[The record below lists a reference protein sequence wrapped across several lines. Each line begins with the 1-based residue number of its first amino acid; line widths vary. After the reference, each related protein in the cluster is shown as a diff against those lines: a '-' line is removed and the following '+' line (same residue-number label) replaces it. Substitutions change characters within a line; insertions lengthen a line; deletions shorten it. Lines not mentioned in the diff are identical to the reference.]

1 MPKSYRIQ
9 TEVGVDK
16 NIQVQID
23 QEFDELEI
31 LSLKIRQSDV
41 YSKDCSQYG
50 VVTGRVLAN
59 GGFGIPN
66 ARVSIFIPL
75 SDEDQLNPVLSTLYP
90 YKNFSDLNEDGYR
103 YNLLPYVQSHSGHNP
118 TGTFPD
124 RTDVLFDESVIEV
137 FDKYY
142 KFTVKT
148 NSSGDYMIL
157 GVPVGTHTLV
167 LDLDLSDIG
176 EFSLSPQDLIRMGVA
191 TESQV
196 SGTRFK
202 SSENLNSLPQ
212 IVNLNK
218 ALDVAPLWGQPETC
232 QIAISR
238 VDFDLREEANID
250 IQPTAI
256 FMGSMI
262 SSPDDTKLSTYCNP
276 KNRLGNLCEL
286 ITGPGE
292 IIGLRQTIF
301 QGDDGYP
308 LLEVADL
315 PNNGNL
321 IDEDGVFMFDLPM
334 NLDYVVT
341 NEFGERIFSDNPE
354 IGIPTSAKYRFKLK
368 WKQPNTLNVD
378 VKRPYV
384 LVPNIREYGWNSTG
398 SAANSTDIEKSYAFS
413 LDWSAYTSPDA
424 AVNCEDT
431 FYKFQYNKV
440 YTVSQFID
448 NLSGEEDNPYLF
460 ISNIFGRRER
470 FVGIK
475 EITSRDCKSTNNEF
489 PTNDAVRNFNLQF
502 FIVSILFQI
511 LQIVMLPLI
520 FIYHVISFLWNSFL
534 IPTAIILLVLAG
546 FQVAGEI
553 SAASAAI
560 ASSALGGWGNFL
572 LALPFA
578 AKATAW
584 SAFGIGFAVLATKLY
599 GTKFP
604 PIRLPMITYPDC
616 EACDCGTSEG
626 ESNGSANFGSSSLVQ
641 TSGSIYKTEN
651 ITFPYNGNDWAA
663 DPDDNDYGTKIGLYQ
678 AGIVSILGGL
688 SYPKERTRM
697 PGIGDKVDG
706 KRFWSDELTLSE
718 RINKFNLKQNYFN
731 NGSNRVKIYIEP
743 NVSSNSGKYHFDNTL
758 TIFSQPGITYSPG
771 DLITFVNTSNSQDI
785 NVLSGVTNELQ
796 TNSITGTSQ
805 TLTQVTVPWCY
816 MYDYF
821 LPQSTTYNFT
831 GNTTASTIYHQ
842 YPTDIEYC
850 QVITAITVSEART
863 IRQNSG
869 GSVALTSFWDV
880 INGGMNIRNENNT
893 NADKKFVAF
902 PNVIDGFDDQ
912 VILILQRGVDPYSP
926 LFETKVG
933 IGKLLGKTNED
944 VIQVTANLRL
954 NVPVQALPNTSTFS
968 LTRHNI
974 GTNNVSTTGY
984 LFHPSYFYEP
994 GTGYSAYT
1002 TSATTLYSRMDGSAG
1017 TFSPFPSSQKPLSQV
1032 SNISANRVKSN
1043 TSDNDL
1049 YTTTSTQR
1057 LYKYIS
1063 SDILDGG
1070 SYMYFDRDGWGTT
1083 KFDRDAYYSPVYNAI
1098 TDTINMSDKTRV
1110 IMRSDRLPTSDKK
1123 ETVGGNSYVLQQNL
1137 NFAIYNVTNP
1147 QELNVGFN
1155 GYSTGASLGGDGISD
1170 NDFLGTNV
1178 LNSYSCEN
1186 MVSLDCYSGDGYNFG
1201 VIENCDGDYVQNGCY
1216 VLVTRPFVSL
1226 FKDFGYVNEW
1236 GYRFRFFYGICQ
1248 GVISDVFSN
1257 NWVNG
1262 TVYTFPIQIDNY
1274 YNGNPFSPNFNQPIS
1289 EYCQK
1294 AVYFHSPTNNFYLRS
1309 TPYYSGA
1316 TQSLSKFVGASPLT
1330 GAYNQREILFPTTI
1344 MDLGPRD
1351 FYLKELIG
1359 SPSYNGYAV
1368 SGLTTTS
1375 YGDLSDILNVFL
1387 LTRITNTGFLSQLF
1401 SAGNASINGLFDQRK
1416 NSFNN
1421 AYGRIDGDY
1430 AQLSSI
1436 NSQVG
1441 VIKFNKN
1448 YYGTGNQIIVA
1459 GNNNDNVMLGIFFSS
1474 STYDIQLMDNFSP
1487 GRNIIDIA
1495 NVQVLDTYGFN
1506 SQDVPMFQW
1515 NIQSNTSFNTIFGSQ
1530 RNSWATSRTDI
1541 YSSKYQGLDRISSN
1555 YFQNGNRS
1563 TTYNIRGYIFAQDQN
1578 GDLTTSTQ
1586 GITQGKKVV
1595 GAPWHFYFG
1604 LQRGASAFDKF
1615 AKIYIT
1621 DPNEL

>member
-1 MPKSYRIQ
+1 MPNSYRIR

-23 QEFDELEI
+23 QDFDELEI

-41 YSKDCSQYG
+41 YTKDCSQYG
-50 VVTGRVLAN
+50 VIAGRVLAN

-66 ARVSIFIPL
+66 ARVSVFIPL
-75 SDEDQLNPVLSTLYP
+75 SQEDELNPIISTLYP
-90 YKNFSDLNEDGYR
+90 YQNIGDLNEDGYR
-103 YNLLPYVQSHSGHNP
+103 YNLLPYIPSHGGHTA
-118 TGTFPD
+118 TGTFPERND
-124 RTDVLFDESVIEV
+124 ALFDEAVIEV

-157 GVPVGTHTLV
+157 GVPTGNHTVV

-176 EFSLSPQDLIRMGVA
+176 EFSLSPQDLIRMGLA

-196 SGTRFK
+196 AGTRFK
-202 SSENLNSLPQ
+202 SSEDLNSLPQ

-218 ALDVAPLWGQPETC
+218 AIDVAPLWGQPNVC

-238 VDFDLREEANID
+238 VDFDLRQEASID

-292 IIGLRQTIF
+292 IIGVRQTIF
-301 QGDDGYP
+301 QGEDGYP

-321 IDEDGVFMFDLPM
+321 IDEDGTFLFDVPM

-341 NEFGERIFSDNPE
+341 NEFGERIFSNDPKK
-354 IGIPTSAKYRFKLK
+354 GIPTSSKYRFKLK

-384 LVPNIREYGWNSTG
+384 LVPNVREWGWNSTG
-398 SAANSTDIEKSYAFS
+398 TNYNVDDVEKSYAFS
-413 LDWSAYTSPDA
+413 LDWSAYTNPDS
-424 AVNCEDT
+424 AVACEDT

-460 ISNIFGRRER
+460 ISNIFGRREK

-475 EITSRDCKSTNNEF
+475 EITSRECKSTNNEF

-511 LQIVMLPLI
+511 LQIIMLPLVFI
-520 FIYHVISFLWNSFL
+520 FHVVAFLWNEFL
-534 IPTAIILLVLAG
+534 IPFVILMLALSTNQII
-546 FQVAGEI
+546 GEI
-553 SAASAAI
+553 AAAQAAI
-560 ASSALGGWGNFL
+560 ASSAGGGFANFL
-572 LALPFA
+572 MAIPFA
-578 AKATAW
+578 LKAAAW
-584 SAFGIGFAVLATKLY
+584 AAFGISFTVLAIKLY

-604 PIRLPMITYPDC
+604 QIRLPMITYPDC
-616 EACDCGTSEG
+616 EACDCGSSEG
-626 ESNGSANFGSSSLVQ
+626 VSNGTPNFGSSSLVQ
-641 TSGSIYKTEN
+641 TSGSIYTMKNT
-651 ITFPYNGNDWAA
+651 TFPISGNDWAL
-663 DPDDNDYGTKIGLYQ
+663 DPDSNNYGTKKALYES
-678 AGIVSILGGL
+678 GVISILGGL
-688 SYPKERTRM
+688 ASPDERKRM

-706 KRFWSDELTLSE
+706 KRFWSNQLTLSE

-731 NGSNRVKIYIEP
+731 NGTNRVKLYIAP
-743 NVSSNSGKYHFDNTL
+743 NVASNSGKFHYDS
-758 TIFSQPGITYSPG
+758 TITVFSQPGVTYNAG
-771 DLITFVNTSNSQDI
+771 DLVTFVNRTNSSDI
-785 NVLSGVTNELQ
+785 NTISGVTNDTG
-796 TNSITGTSQ
+796 TNTITGTSS
-805 TLTQVTVPWCY
+805 TLTQVTIPWCNTSN
-816 MYDYF
+816 YF
-821 LPQSTTYNFT
+821 LQNTTTYNFT
-831 GNTTASTIYHQ
+831 GDTTGYTIYHE

-850 QVITAITVSEART
+850 QVITAVTVSEVRT
-863 IRQNSG
+863 LLQNTSG
-869 GSVALTSFWDV
+869 GPNFQSFYNI
-880 INGGMNIRNENNT
+880 INGSMDIYNEQRNG
-893 NADKKFVAF
+893 DKKTFPF
-902 PNVIDGFDDQ
+902 PNVIDNFDSQ

-926 LFETKVG
+926 LVETKVG
-933 IGKLLGKTNED
+933 LGKILGRTSED
-944 VIQVTANLRL
+944 SIQVTTNLRL
-954 NVPVQALPNTSTFS
+954 NIPLQPIPSTSTLS
-968 LTRHNI
+968 LKQHNI
-974 GTNNVSTTGY
+974 SNNNDSVNGY
-984 LFHPSYFYEP
+984 LFYPSYFYTP
-994 GTGYSAYT
+994 GSGFSAYT
-1002 TSATTLYSRMDGSAG
+1002 TSATTLYSRLDGSSS
-1017 TFSPFPSSQKPLSQV
+1017 TFRPNSSAQPLNNASVIQ
-1032 SNISANRVKSN
+1032 SNRVKSN
-1043 TSDNDL
+1043 GSNNLLSLTASE
-1049 YTTTSTQR
+1049 R
-1057 LYKYIS
+1057 VYKYLIG
-1063 SDILDGG
+1063 DVLDGG
-1070 SYMYFDRDGWGTT
+1070 SYMYFVKDSYGTT
-1083 KFDRDAYYSPVYNAI
+1083 PFSQDAYYSPVYSKTNS
-1098 TDTINMSDKTRV
+1098 MSFSDKNRV
-1110 IMRSDRLPTSDKK
+1110 VMRSDRLPSSDLQETSLN
-1123 ETVGGNSYVLQQNL
+1123 NSYLLQQNL
-1137 NFAIYNVTNP
+1137 NFAIYNQTNP
-1147 QELNVGFN
+1147 QEINAAFN
-1155 GYSTGASLGGDGISD
+1155 GYSTGASLGSNSLSN

-1178 LNSYSCEN
+1178 LDSYSCEN

-1201 VIENCDGDYVQNGCY
+1201 VIPNCDGYFVQKGCY
-1216 VLVTRPFVSL
+1216 VLVTKPFVTL
-1226 FKDFGYVNEW
+1226 LKDFGYVNEW

-1274 YNGNPFSPNFNQPIS
+1274 YNGNPFSPDFNQPTS

-1294 AVYFHSPTNNFYLRS
+1294 AVYLHEPTNNFYLRS
-1309 TPYYSGA
+1309 TPYYSGTTSTA
-1316 TQSLSKFVGASPLT
+1316 GTFVGDIPLT
-1330 GAYNQREILFPTTI
+1330 GAFNDREVLFPTTI
-1344 MDLGPRD
+1344 MDLGPKD
-1351 FYLKELIG
+1351 FYLKELIH
-1359 SPSYNGYAV
+1359 SSTYDGYSV

-1416 NSFNN
+1416 NAYDN

-1474 STYDIQLMDNFSP
+1474 STYDIQLMDNISP
-1487 GRNIIDIA
+1487 GRNIINI
-1495 NVQVLDTYGFN
+1495 NNLQVLDTYGFN
-1506 SQDVPMFQW
+1506 SQEVPMMQW
-1515 NIQSNTSFNTIFGSQ
+1515 NIISNTSFNTIFGSQ
-1530 RNSWATSRTDI
+1530 RNGWATNKNDI
-1541 YSSKYQGLDRISSN
+1541 YSIKYQSLDRITSK
-1555 YFQNGNRS
+1555 YFQNGNRDS
-1563 TTYNIRGYIFAQDQN
+1563 TYNIRGYIFAQDQN
-1578 GDLTTSTQ
+1578 GNLTTSTQ
-1586 GITQGKKVV
+1586 GITQGKKIV

-1604 LQRGASAFDKF
+1604 LKRGASAFDKF